1 MTSIQSPSARAF
13 QTAISSATTKA
24 EVTTAL
30 STLEQAKDLTPSE
43 KVGLAKAAFDHVSG
57 KRLGFGVDT
66 AFKGFIEGQGSPVG
80 PKASP
85 MMARIGAV
93 LANSAQSL
101 SDAMDTMMTTASRGK
116 GGGVSSGG
124 TPPQMHNLLKTVS
137 NELSAVGGELSSVAN
152 DIAKGRG
159 ENISAGDVT
168 MVWKQVAEAHSGI
181 GDLLNTIK
189 SSGSVTKA
197 QLSSI
202 VADMLRASSMAN
214 ATKEVGQVQLAAV
227 ANQAVSTGKGGGVA
241 QPSPFQPAPAP
252 TNVNGSGLR
261 PTTTVLN
268 RVTDQQLQFAEG
280 KLSAWHNTSAVSDND
295 VRVVRQTLGEIFQLP
310 RGQYLT
316 LEKASGDSAIFG
328 GNLVKGEV
336 RDAGGSV
343 TSRFTGDL
351 NTGNLQLEAVRVG
364 K

>member
-24 EVTTAL
+24 EVSSAL
-30 STLEQAKDLTPSE
+30 SKLEKATDLSPSE
-43 KVGLAKAAFDHVSG
+43 KVALAKTAFDEVSG

-101 SDAMDTMMTTASRGK
+101 EGAMDSMATRTRGGK
-116 GGGVSSGG
+116 GGGVQTGAPQGLDRLLRSLSGEV
-124 TPPQMHNLLKTVS
+124 QNVQR
-137 NELSAVGGELSSVAN
+137 ELSDVAN
-152 DIAKGRG
+152 QVAKGRG
-159 ENISAGDVT
+159 DTIAPGDLS
-168 MVWKQVAEAHSGI
+168 MVSGKVAEAFRSI
-181 GDLLNTIK
+181 QDLMRDL
-189 SSGSVTKA
+189 SSSQPVTKA
-197 QLSSI
+197 SLGE
-202 VADMLRASSMAN
+202 VAQTLLRAASLASNTM
-214 ATKEVGQVQLAAV
+214 EVGQVKLAAV
-227 ANQAVSTGKGGGVA
+227 ANESVAVGKGGGA
-241 QPSPFQPAPAP
+241 RQPSPFSNDAPSRNSSTGTLKPNP
-252 TNVNGSGLR
+252 TVM
-261 PTTTVLN
+261 N
-268 RVTDQQLQFAEG
+268 RVTDQQLSFAES
-280 KLSAWHNTSAVSDND
+280 KLSAWHNTSSASDND
-295 VRVVRQTLGEIFQLP
+295 VRLVRQTLGEIFQLP

-328 GNLVKGEV
+328 GHLVKGEV

-343 TSRFTGDL
+343 QSRFTGDL
-351 NTGNLQLEAVRVG
+351 NTGALQLEAVRVG